1 MKRFAV
7 TDSINIVMNTYKSEV
22 EPTQEKKFNN
32 LYMNKQ
38 KEEGVK
44 ENPNNTIWNLS
55 FIQ

>member
-7 TDSINIVMNTYKSEV
+7 TDSINIVMNTYKSKV